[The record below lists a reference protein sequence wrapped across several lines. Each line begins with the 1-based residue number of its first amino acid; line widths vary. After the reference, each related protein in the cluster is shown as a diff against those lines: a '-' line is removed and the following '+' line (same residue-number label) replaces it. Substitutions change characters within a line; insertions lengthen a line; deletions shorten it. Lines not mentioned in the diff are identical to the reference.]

1 MVGWLLPKNDPQI
14 RHAIYT
20 LSPKIWPNWV
30 LQFLWLT
37 PIQWFETTSSSS
49 SSSID
54 THILLTNTNWFGF
67 NKNKNLFSSIFWS
80 TSSTTNKIFFQFFVS
95 NKKDFFF
102 RTTNCDCW
110 LASRDTRKKKK
121 EKRKQEKNFF
131 RSDWKGNRM
140 LWPLPLF
147 YRPFKLPCNNKSFIS
162 NNQRNKKWL
171 LVCIRLLTICV
182 KKVLKIEKCGNE
194 RKHVYPLNWDGWVAI
209 SVHI

>member
-1 MVGWLLPKNDPQI
+1 MVGWLLPKNDPKYVTQFTLCPQRFDPI
-14 RHAIYT
+14 EFRNFCGWPRSNDSRRHRHHHHHQ
-20 LSPKIWPNWV
+20 L
-30 LQFLWLT
+30 
-37 PIQWFETTSSSS
+37 
-49 SSSID
+49 

-67 NKNKNLFSSIFWS
+67 KKNKNLFTSIFWS
-80 TSSTTNKIFFQFFVS
+80 TISTTNKIFFQFFVS

-110 LASRDTRKKKK
+110 LASRDTRKKKT
-121 EKRKQEKNFF
+121 RKKNFF

-171 LVCIRLLTICV
+171 LLCVRLLTICL
-182 KKVLKIEKCGNE
+182 KKVIKIKKCGNE
-194 RKHVYPLNWDGWVAI
+194 RKHVSLNWDGWVAI